1 MDLRSLI
8 TVQCLKVN
16 LRSANLDAGAGRNQ
30 SALRRGDLL
39 ARMLI
44 TRTRPVVRPIR
55 QSLGRR
61 GRKPRTAPQ
70 RSWHAS
76 RDPAREGERS
86 DWYRRAFACSPDT
99 PTTTGGLRRPADLS
113 EGHTFALPARENPF
127 K

>member
-61 GRKPRTAPQ
+61 GRKPRTAPSGPGMPLVIPHEKANDQ
-70 RSWHAS
+70 IGIDEPSLVHRIPL
-76 RDPAREGERS
+76 R
-86 DWYRRAFACSPDT
+86 RRAAFAAP
-99 PTTTGGLRRPADLS
+99 RI
-113 EGHTFALPARENPF
+113 
-127 K
+127 